1 MILRH
6 ITLVENLQSIIKDGC
21 LDARYSRRKS
31 VDKGYIALE
40 EYKGN
45 DVMLD
50 IAVLAKSGAGKKF
63 TRDSFF
69 SLYFDSIQM
78 EHDGIVLVTD
88 GIRITKRENEFWKLS
103 STDYD
108 AIGEYRF
115 IYGQLS
121 LNYLTCESRKALD
134 HMQRRLTEI

>member
-6 ITLVENLQSIIKDGC
+6 ITLVDNLQSIINDGC
-21 LDARYSRRKS
+21 LDARYSRRRS

-40 EYKGN
+40 AYNGN
-45 DVMLD
+45 DIMLD
-50 IAVLAKSGAGKKF
+50 IAVLAKNAIGGNF

-78 EHDGIVLVTD
+78 ETNGIVLVVD
-88 GIRITKRENEFWKLS
+88 GMPTKSENKIWQLS
-103 STDYD
+103 STDYSS
-108 AIGEYRF
+108 IGEYRF

-121 LNYLTCESRKALD
+121 LNYLTCESKTALD
-134 HMQRRLTEI
+134 HMQRHLTII